1 MAKNDERKELL
12 HDVKRHTA
20 AGAGG
25 VAAGVGLAAGGI
37 PGAKS
42 DFSSVFRVKPGE
54 GKGVKRAA
62 STVRGAA
69 PAAKAVPGGILGFR
83 LSAHKGGNYGFKE
96 QAKADAKKGP
106 ATSSKDA
113 FYRGYNAGK
122 IGPEEKII
130 RGMTKGRVAANLTML
145 GGAGSAAYGLSQ
157 PKDRVKKSQ
166 KDTDKYHATL
176 AGAGG
181 AGAATSHY
189 GSKYLKGQEKK
200 FERSATRKVDEA
212 GKIAPAMA
220 GRKGQKMNLR
230 QMHKYRQKNGP
241 DAPWPKTMY
250 PKVSDGAPGRHPEM
264 LAGVSPKDAQRVGQL
279 RGAAA
284 QERHFAEVF
293 GNTSKVVRRFRTPSA
308 IVGAAGAG
316 GLAVN
321 HVKVKKDSTS
331 AFGVDHAVSE

>member
-1 MAKNDERKELL
+1 MATNDDRKELL

-42 DFSSVFRVKPGE
+42 DFSSVFRVKSGE
-54 GKGVKRAA
+54 GKGVKRAV
-62 STVRGAA
+62 STIRGAA
-69 PAAKAVPGGILGFR
+69 PAAAAAPGGILGFR
-83 LSAHKGGNYGFKE
+83 LSAHKGGTYGFKE

-106 ATSSKDA
+106 PTSSKDA

-130 RGMTKGRVAANLTML
+130 RGMTRGRGAANATML
-145 GGAGSAAYGLSQ
+145 GGAGAAAYGLSR
-157 PKDRVKKSQ
+157 PKDRVKKSE
-166 KDTDKYHATL
+166 KNTDKYHATL
-176 AGAGG
+176 AGAGT
-181 AGAATSHY
+181 AGAVTAHA

-200 FERSATRKVDEA
+200 FATSATNKVDEA
-212 GKIAPAMA
+212 GKLVPSMA
-220 GRKGQKMNLR
+220 GRKGKKMNLR
-230 QMHKYRQKNGP
+230 QMHNYAKKNPGS
-241 DAPWPKTMY
+241 PWPKTMH

-264 LAGVSPKDAQRVGQL
+264 LAGVKPEVAERAGKL

-284 QERHFAEVF
+284 QERHFSEVF

-308 IVGAAGAG
+308 IVGGVGAG
-316 GLAVN
+316 GLAIN
-321 HVKVKKDSTS
+321 HVKVKKS